1 MQAQKYG
8 ENPYSILLW
17 VFFRF
22 MGVLVF
28 SEIQMVRSHSE
39 FSENVPY
46 LPRSCYKSSLQLNQ
60 YARSPLS
67 QSLELSVSLLIPRQR
82 EHKRRP

>member
-1 MQAQKYG
+1 MQAQNYG

-22 MGVLVF
+22 MDVLVF

-39 FSENVPY
+39 FSENIP
-46 LPRSCYKSSLQLNQ
+46 SLISHDLAINSPS
-60 YARSPLS
+60 AKPVCKKSPLTK
-67 QSLELSVSLLIPRQR
+67 P
-82 EHKRRP
+82 

>member
-39 FSENVPY
+39 FSENIP
-46 LPRSCYKSSLQLNQ
+46 SLISHDLAIN
-60 YARSPLS
+60 SPFS
-67 QSLELSVSLLIPRQR
+67 
-82 EHKRRP
+82 